1 MNDKIIKTHQFE
13 SPIGKVWQA
22 ISSAEEISAWFIQA
36 DFKAE
41 AGYKYTFTH
50 EQTIIKGEVLKANPV
65 NELVY
70 TWVVSGTEV
79 ETVVSWILEENN
91 QGTMLTLEHSGISNY
106 PGKTAI
112 MMFNNYQGG
121 WNSCV
126 ENLEK
131 YLFGKYVKKGPG

>member
-1 MNDKIIKTHQFE
+1 MNDKITKTHQFQ
-13 SPIGKVWQA
+13 SPINKVWDA
-22 ISSAEEISAWFIQA
+22 ISLAEEISTWFIKA

-50 EQTIIKGEVLKANPV
+50 EQTVIKGEVLKANPV
-65 NELVY
+65 HELVY

-79 ETVVSWILEENN
+79 ETVVSWKLEEKNE
-91 QGTMLTLEHSGISNY
+91 GTFLTLEHSGIRNY
-106 PGKTAI
+106 PGDTAV
-112 MMFNNYQGG
+112 MMFNNFKGG

-131 YLFGKYVKKGPG
+131 YLSKK